1 MTTPMSNASPDPAL
15 AAVSKQVVTL
25 QADITNLRKGMVQQ
39 LTLSGK
45 LIKAVFALDN
55 DYFGGRF
62 QGQQNQDNPDPF
74 RDFTVATKVVE
85 AVSEE
90 LQGASAFADSPVLR
104 DGIANLIT
112 ALESTRGIALEM
124 EKSGIEAVGLP
135 VKPEGMKARVF
146 PENNPP
152 GCLAEAAGSVH
163 DLSAMMARTRDR
175 FSAMRMM
182 MNEAERAR
190 SEAESVVTPVNV
202 EKIAAAVSDEL
213 KKVQQE
219 LKTTRAQLMAT
230 LDSHALA
237 EKALRAELERARREA
252 AYEFDTRKADRAE
265 ARSLAAEIARQVENS
280 MPKGRNDD
288 LEITLSVLREA
299 LSEDQDIASLAA
311 ATEGVVVDWVRLTA
325 QQATKPAAAA
335 PVDQGRIAALE
346 KELAAAKAAGADAA
360 KASSDAVK
368 AATEKAAAEAAALKA
383 KLAEV
388 ERRATTAEQDLVKL
402 KDRAGQAAAAESAEL
417 TALKVKLAEAET
429 GIATREREAKEAK
442 DAVAAAGRKA
452 TELQQQFDAQK
463 AQSEAVAKT
472 AQQGVDANN
481 RDVAALR
488 AQLLQATTTL
498 RLKEDEAKR
507 ARESLQQEQAKH
519 GDAFQ
524 NLTRQ
529 LNATQ
534 EKLAVTTSEL
544 QGTRTQAADLTKQLA
559 EVSARATQGREAEL
573 KQVREVHARELKQ
586 AVDAKVI
593 AETRLQQLE
602 ATAKQGDAQR
612 GAEIGE
618 ARKTITSLEARVT
631 EAQSKV
637 EVATAEATRLKGEL
651 GRLGAEHAKTTAS
664 LEFATGRER
673 QLGSDRERLERE
685 RAELQARL
693 DALRK
698 TSDATVSQSEQTLGS
713 LKKQLAESQAA
724 EAEVRS
730 QLARLTTETKALGD
744 KHGKGEQELSAVR
757 SEKDRLAAAIQG
769 LTQERDQARLKL
781 SEIERERARQTE
793 AVGRAEAQVR
803 TLTADM
809 STLKRTEQEATVRAD
824 KLTAELAQVRERL
837 AAAQQSGA
845 QAVAQQSALKDLEAR
860 LTNER
865 DTARTSATTA
875 SSERD
880 RLKAQ
885 LDRVQADH
893 EALAKSSQE
902 REGQITSRLNEVT
915 RQLAELKQDNTR
927 LAADGERL
935 QAEAAR
941 AAAARN
947 DAKEALERKD
957 STSTWTKRLADSS
970 AQVDQARARAA
981 ELERR
986 VEEQRHQLA
995 QFEERLARQS
1005 QAEVHLRER
1014 VGEVE
1019 KRESSLQKE
1028 LASTKAESEQARGRL
1043 NVLENELA
1051 AAKTTAIEAEARR
1064 ERQKVRF
1071 DALMREARTEVA
1083 SAVKQMQQLEA
1094 DGQGKAT
1101 IISDLMKQLQELRLR
1116 SGTNG

>member
-1 MTTPMSNASPDPAL
+1 MSNASPDPAL

-25 QADITNLRKGMVQQ
+25 QADIANLRKGMVQQ

-62 QGQQNQDNPDPF
+62 QAQQNQDNPDPF

-85 AVSEE
+85 AVTEE

-202 EKIAAAVSDEL
+202 DKIAAAVSDEL

-230 LDSHALA
+230 LDSHAQA

-252 AYEFDTRKADRAE
+252 AYEADTRKADRAE

-325 QQATKPAAAA
+325 QQAAKPAAAPA
-335 PVDQGRIAALE
+335 DQGRIAALE

-360 KASSDAVK
+360 KA
-368 AATEKAAAEAAALKA
+368 ATEKAAAEATALKT

-388 ERRATTAEQDLVKL
+388 ERRATAAEQDLAKQ
-402 KDRAGQAAAAESAEL
+402 KDRAGQAAVAESAEL

-429 GIATREREAKEAK
+429 SIATREREAKEAK
-442 DAVAAAGRKA
+442 DAAAAAGRKA
-452 TELQQQFDAQK
+452 SELQQQLDAQK
-463 AQSEAVAKT
+463 AQYEAVAKT

-481 RDVAALR
+481 RDVTALR

-544 QGTRTQAADLTKQLA
+544 QGARTQAADLTKQLA
-559 EVSARATQGREAEL
+559 ELNARATQGREAEL
-573 KQVREVHARELKQ
+573 KQLRDVHARELKQ
-586 AVDAKVI
+586 AIDAKVI

-612 GAEIGE
+612 GAEIAE
-618 ARKTITSLEARVT
+618 ARKTITAFEARVV
-631 EAQSKV
+631 EAQSKA
-637 EVATAEATRLKGEL
+637 EVATTEATRLKGEL
-651 GRLGAEHAKTTAS
+651 GRLGAEHAKATAS
-664 LEFATGRER
+664 LEFAAGRER

-730 QLARLTTETKALGD
+730 QLARLTAETKALGD
-744 KHGKGEQELSAVR
+744 QHGKGAQELAAVR
-757 SEKDRLAAAIQG
+757 SEKERLAAAIQG

-803 TLTADM
+803 TLTAEM
-809 STLKRTEQEATVRAD
+809 TTLKRTEQEATVRVD

-845 QAVAQQSALKDLEAR
+845 QAAAQQSALKDLESR
-860 LTNER
+860 LTGER
-865 DTARTSATTA
+865 DTARTAATTA
-875 SSERD
+875 AAERD

-893 EALAKSSQE
+893 EGLAKSSQE
-902 REGQITSRLNEVT
+902 REAQLTTRLNDVT

-927 LAADGERL
+927 LVADSERL
-935 QAEAAR
+935 QAEATR
-941 AAAARN
+941 AAAARSE
-947 DAKEALERKD
+947 AKEALERKE

-1043 NVLENELA
+1043 NALENELA

-1083 SAVKQMQQLEA
+1083 SAVRQMQQLEA

-1116 SGTNG
+1116 TGTNG